1 MKKILSF
8 LITAMMLLSIASCH
22 ISALSDYEVEVL
34 SALSIMEG
42 DPSGNMRYSDK
53 VSRAEC
59 AKIVVAS
66 STYRNMVEMDKK
78 SSPFLDVTYQHWA
91 APYVTTGIKYGLF
104 KGYMDATFRPSNT
117 VLLEE
122 ALVMFLRIL
131 GYTDEDMGN
140 DWPYSQIE
148 TARKAG
154 LLNNLSKSAGQELNR
169 YDIATIAFNA
179 LSSNPKNSDKTLMS
193 NFNTTIGPKTV
204 TSSTWYQDFDAD
216 SSLTIIKDGERASL
230 SDVKIND
237 IVYYMEEYATAL
249 VYSKKITGI
258 YEDAQPNKNLPS
270 SVTVSGVTYNL
281 EGTNALSK
289 LSSGGK
295 FNYGDSIT
303 LLMGKSG
310 GIADIVDSSASA
322 QLGEKIYGFLTA
334 AGTKESTVSGTKVIK
349 PYVRIILT
357 SGETL
362 EYITEKNYDS
372 LVNQVVAVKLN
383 NSIATLTRMNTS
395 YDISGT
401 FTWGSG
407 TNKLGSYQ
415 LADDAK
421 IIETSTVEE
430 NETAIVT
437 SVYPQ
442 RLNGIKIANRDVLYV
457 SKNSVGNIDGLIL
470 NDVTGDG
477 YTYGIMTKV
486 SNTNSD
492 RSLSGSYEYL
502 SDGITTTFSTQN
514 KIFNV
519 SYGQAVQI
527 ATDGRE
533 ISSLVSL
540 SSISGKKI
548 SNISGSVIT
557 IDGKDYILWD
567 KVQIYVKKQL
577 SAQSSYTMITMDEL
591 VEMADE
597 YNVSAFTD
605 RPMSSGGRIRI
616 IVLS

>member
-1 MKKILSF
+1 MKKFLSF
-8 LITAMMLLSIASCH
+8 LLSVLMLLTTVPYNIY
-22 ISALSDYEVEVL
+22 ALSDYEVEVL

-42 DPSGNMRYSDK
+42 DPSGNMRYQDK

-66 STYRNMVEMDKK
+66 STYRNMVETEKK

-122 ALVMFLRIL
+122 AVVMFLRIL

-148 TARKAG
+148 AAKKAG
-154 LLNNLSKSAGQELNR
+154 LLNNILKSAGQELNR
-169 YDIATIAFNA
+169 YDIATIAYNT
-179 LSSNPKNSDKTLMS
+179 LSSKQKNSDKTLIS

-216 SSLTIIKDGERASL
+216 SSLTIVKDGERASL
-230 SDVKIND
+230 SDVKVND
-237 IVYYMEEYATAL
+237 VVYYMEEYETAL

-258 YEDAQPNKNLPS
+258 YEDAQPNKNLPT
-270 SVTVSGVTYNL
+270 SVTVSGITYDL

-295 FNYGDSIT
+295 FNYGDTIT
-303 LLMGKSG
+303 LLIGKSG
-310 GIADIVDSSASA
+310 GIADIVDSSASS
-322 QLGEKIYGFLTA
+322 QLGDKIYGFLTA
-334 AGTKESTVSGTKVIK
+334 AGTKESTVSGTKVTR
-349 PYVRIILT
+349 PYVRITLT

-362 EYITEKNYDS
+362 EYITEKNYES
-372 LVNQVVAVKLN
+372 LVNQVVSVKLN

-395 YDISGT
+395 YNISGT

-407 TNKLGSYQ
+407 INKLGSYQ
-415 LADDAK
+415 LADDVK

-430 NETAIVT
+430 NETATVT

-442 RLNGIKIANRDVLYV
+442 RLNGINIANRDVLYV

-470 NDVTGDG
+470 NDITGDA

-486 SNTNSD
+486 TNTSSD
-492 RSLSGSYEYL
+492 RALSGSYEYI
-502 SDGITTTFSTQN
+502 SDGIITAFSTQN
-514 KIFNV
+514 RIFNV

-527 ATDGRE
+527 ATNGRE
-533 ISSLVSL
+533 INSLVSL
-540 SSISGKKI
+540 SRISGKKI

-567 KVQIYVKKQL
+567 KVQIYIKKPVSTQNT
-577 SAQSSYTMITMDEL
+577 YTMITMDEL
-591 VEMADE
+591 MEMADE
-597 YNVSAFTD
+597 YNVSAYTD
-605 RPMSSGGRIRI
+605 RLSSSGGRIRI